1 MIFKHNNSTILAF
14 GLTVCTLCAL
24 TAFAHASDAV
34 LNANACSLSIDG
46 KTFLLQG
53 KYQVVES
60 FPDFKVEIVTSF
72 SDLKVQKVSSFPSD
86 CGKWQE
92 VSSFPDFKVQFVS
105 SFPDLKIAFVES
117 FPGMQ

>member
-1 MIFKHNNSTILAF
+1 MSSAVIQAF
-14 GLTVCTLCAL
+14 GLAVCTLCAV
-24 TAFAHASDAV
+24 AEFAYAGDAV
-34 LNANACSLSIDG
+34 LNSNACTLSIDG
-46 KTFLLQG
+46 KTFLLHG

-72 SDLKVQKVSSFPSD
+72 SDLKVQKVSSFPSE

-92 VSSFPDFKVQFVS
+92 VGSFPDFKVQFVS